1 MAAIKETVFNCS
13 AICAVT
19 ILRYTTTSTMDRAI
33 YKESSQDVSKELER
47 TDNIMWEEEDDAWM
61 EEADDSWFTE
71 VAILY
76 YVVETILNDI
86 LNKVC
91 HMS

>member
-1 MAAIKETVFNCS
+1 
-13 AICAVT
+13 
-19 ILRYTTTSTMDRAI
+19 MDRAN

-47 TDNIMWEEEDDAWM
+47 TDNIMWGEE
-61 EEADDSWFTE
+61 DDSWFTE
-71 VAILY
+71 FVIAFDI
-76 YVVETILNDI
+76 VETILKDI

>member
-1 MAAIKETVFNCS
+1 
-13 AICAVT
+13 
-19 ILRYTTTSTMDRAI
+19 MDRAI

-47 TDNIMWEEEDDAWM
+47 TDNIIWGEEDDAWM
-61 EEADDSWFTE
+61 KEADDSWFTE
-71 VAILY
+71 FAIANDI
-76 YVVETILNDI
+76 VETILKDI

>member
-1 MAAIKETVFNCS
+1 
-13 AICAVT
+13 
-19 ILRYTTTSTMDRAI
+19 MDRAN

-47 TDNIMWEEEDDAWM
+47 TDNIMWGEE
-61 EEADDSWFTE
+61 DDSWFIE
-71 VAILY
+71 FVIAFDI
-76 YVVETILNDI
+76 VETILKDI

>member
-13 AICAVT
+13 AICVVT
-19 ILRYTTTSTMDRAI
+19 ILRYTTTSTMDRAN

-47 TDNIMWEEEDDAWM
+47 TDNIMWGEE
-61 EEADDSWFTE
+61 DDSWFTE
-71 VAILY
+71 FVIAFDI
-76 YVVETILNDI
+76 VETILKDI

>member
-13 AICAVT
+13 AICVVT
-19 ILRYTTTSTMDRAI
+19 ILRCTTTSTMDRAN
-33 YKESSQDVSKELER
+33 YKESSQDISKELER
-47 TDNIMWEEEDDAWM
+47 TDDIMWGEE
-61 EEADDSWFTE
+61 DDSWFTE
-71 VAILY
+71 FVIAFDI
-76 YVVETILNDI
+76 VETILKDI